1 MATPRPQRSLL
12 LILGMI
18 ATILLGW
25 VLHVGADIIQPLVI
39 ALLLGSMLQPVVG
52 WLAKRHI
59 PPAVTVL
66 LIVSGLFFVLLQV
79 GLIFQSNVRAFL
91 GEAVTAEAPLEEPSE
106 AVTAEAPLEETGGAE
121 PTAPEELTAE
131 EGVAEQAPDE
141 AEPTEE
147 DDSPLLEGPLTEIF
161 DRQQEAMEESG
172 GWAGIKAGIR
182 GRIERAAQLPEEMR
196 NYALKVWDEFDPS
209 GLAENLAVSGYG
221 FVKSLVLV
229 LIYMVFIFAESAIFR
244 RKILTIAGERQS
256 DAAEILD
263 RIGRG
268 IQRYLGV
275 KTVVSFLTGSL
286 CYLVLVALEI
296 PYALLFGFITF
307 ALNFIP
313 TFGSIAAGIFPTITA
328 LAVEASL
335 LKAVAVIVT
344 YLAVN
349 LTLGSFIEPRILGR
363 ELNLSPLVVVIS
375 VVVWAGLWGVVGG
388 FLAVPL
394 TAALQIILAS
404 NDTTYPIAVMLGSG
418 PGRRR
423 RGDPDPPDSLDAAAA

>member
-91 GEAVTAEAPLEEPSE
+91 GEAATAEAPLEQTLEGGE
-106 AVTAEAPLEETGGAE
+106 TAPLLEEGAAAEQAAAEQVQDGAE
-121 PTAPEELTAE
+121 P
-131 EGVAEQAPDE
+131 
-141 AEPTEE
+141 EE

-161 DRQQEAMEESG
+161 DRQQEAMAESG

-209 GLAENLAVSGYG
+209 GLAEDLAVSGYG

-244 RKILTIAGERQS
+244 RKILTIAGERQT

-423 RGDPDPPDSLDAAAA
+423 RGDPDPPDALDAAAA